1 MEGIVL
7 SFLYSLIMSMGLT
20 GASYAEIEQAFP
32 DNTAAQNQVLYSVAN
47 DPLQNSGGFQFAPT
61 AGVDGSTG
69 DVILDELLYPLNPY
83 RTLPNSPNNGYLG
96 SESARANWD
105 ALMAELGFYVVANN
119 VDVAVDN
126 GFSVGGIEWTG
137 TLTNGENT
145 LIVSFVGFCDTAFRS
160 DNIPDNVGF
169 HAGLPVGGE
178 RGKLVWRWSY
188 GDNIIYSSTRDESL
202 STSNQIAGHYQNCHF
217 YTENNRLY
225 WSMYNPSAYWG
236 PETYIYEFTAIDW
249 AEQGFIIDNIDSY
262 VPVDSEVV
270 GEEYL
275 SFGTAEN
282 PVVNVAYDPSTGI
295 TTYTYKDGTVSTTP
309 PVAIGDTIALSPS
322 ITQPLTNYIIN
333 EGDIT
338 NIYNPDA
345 AIPSAD
351 VPFDFLSLGELL
363 KQMFIP
369 TVAFPYMTIYN
380 RLMNKATFINSITLI
395 GARLKNITPQRP
407 EFYLYGV
414 DVFGWIDTMGDTFT
428 YAKNFIGF
436 VFKIMMF
443 FGCVNLIMRTF
454 HVEVKG

>member
-32 DNTAAQNQVLYSVAN
+32 DNTATQNAVLYSVAN
-47 DPLQNSGGFQFAPT
+47 DPLQNSGGF
-61 AGVDGSTG
+61 
-69 DVILDELLYPLNPY
+69 
-83 RTLPNSPNNGYLG
+83 NGYFYDD
-96 SESARANWD
+96 ESGRYYYYDTSSPASTVGAWGQYSWD
-105 ALMAELGFYVVANN
+105 ALMDELGFAVVGNN
-119 VDVAVDN
+119 VDVALEN
-126 GFSVGGIEWTG
+126 GYNPAGVEWVG
-137 TLTNGENT
+137 TLTNGYEE
-145 LIVSFVGFCDTAFRS
+145 LIVSYYGYSYSTFRTTDITTIS
-160 DNIPDNVGF
+160 DIHF
-169 HAGLPVGGE
+169 GLPSSNGYVA
-178 RGKLVWRWSY
+178 VWRWSY
-188 GDNIIYSSTRDESL
+188 GDNVVYSTSRFGSL
-202 STSNQIAGHYQNCHF
+202 SSYDLMYGTYLTKPHFAINDNNQLVWTYSRSG
-217 YTENNRLY
+217 
-225 WSMYNPSAYWG
+225 YWG
-236 PETYIYEFTAIDW
+236 PETSTIIFSVQDW
-249 AEQGFIIDNIDSY
+249 INQGIA
-262 VPVDSEVV
+262 VDTSIPYSATGSENV

-275 SFGTAEN
+275 SFGTADN
-282 PVVNVAYDPSTGI
+282 PVVSVAYDPATGT
-295 TTYTYKDGTVSTTP
+295 TTYTYKDGTISTTP
-309 PVAIGDTIALSPS
+309 PVAIGDTISLSPS

-380 RLMNKATFINSITLI
+380 RLMNKATFINAITLI